1 MNMNR
6 HFSEENIQMA
16 SKHLK
21 RGSTSFVIREMQTKA
36 TMTGHFTSN
45 KMVTIIKK
53 KKKRKRTSVGQ
64 DMEKLETSCFVVGN
78 IKLCCHCG
86 KLLGPQNVKHNY
98 HMTQQFHC

>member
-53 KKKRKRTSVGQ
+53 KKKGKEHVLARTWRNWNTHALLVG
-64 DMEKLETSCFVVGN
+64 M
-78 IKLCCHCG
+78 
-86 KLLGPQNVKHNY
+86 
-98 HMTQQFHC
+98 

>member
-1 MNMNR
+1 MNR

-64 DMEKLETSCFVVGN
+64 DMEKLEHSCIASGN
-78 IKLCCHCG
+78 VNGCSCCE
-86 KLLGPQNVKHNY
+86 K
-98 HMTQQFHC
+98 

>member
-53 KKKRKRTSVGQ
+53 KKGKEQVLARTWRNWNTHALLVG
-64 DMEKLETSCFVVGN
+64 M
-78 IKLCCHCG
+78 
-86 KLLGPQNVKHNY
+86 
-98 HMTQQFHC
+98 

>member
-53 KKKRKRTSVGQ
+53 KKKK
-64 DMEKLETSCFVVGN
+64 EKNKCWPGHGETGT
-78 IKLCCHCG
+78 LMHC
-86 KLLGPQNVKHNY
+86 
-98 HMTQQFHC
+98 

>member
-53 KKKRKRTSVGQ
+53 KKK
-64 DMEKLETSCFVVGN
+64 EKNKCWPGHGETGT
-78 IKLCCHCG
+78 LMHC
-86 KLLGPQNVKHNY
+86 
-98 HMTQQFHC
+98 